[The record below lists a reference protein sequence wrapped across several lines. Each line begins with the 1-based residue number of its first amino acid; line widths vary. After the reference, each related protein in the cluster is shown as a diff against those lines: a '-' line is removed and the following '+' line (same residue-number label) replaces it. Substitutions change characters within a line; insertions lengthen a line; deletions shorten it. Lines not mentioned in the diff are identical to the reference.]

1 MQRDEQGRAICA
13 GRPIAEILEQT
24 GVSTPAYVYDVGAMV
39 REAQALTRGFHYHK
53 HMIAYAV
60 KANSAGPIVRALADG
75 GCGAEVG
82 SRGELELALHS
93 GIAPE
98 AVLFSGVAKT
108 N

>member
-1 MQRDEQGRAICA
+1 MERDEQGRALCA
-13 GRPIAEILEQT
+13 GNPISEILANA

-39 REAQALTRGFHYHK
+39 REAKALARGFHYHK

-60 KANSAGPIVRALADG
+60 KANSAGPVVRALADA

-82 SRGELELALHS
+82 SRGELDLALHS

-98 AVLFSGVAKT
+98 AVL
-108 N
+108 